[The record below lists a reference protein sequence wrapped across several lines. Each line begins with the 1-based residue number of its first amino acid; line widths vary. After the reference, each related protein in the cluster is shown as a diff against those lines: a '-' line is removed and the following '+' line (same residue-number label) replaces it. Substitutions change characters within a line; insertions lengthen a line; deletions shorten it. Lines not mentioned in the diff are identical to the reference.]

1 MRYYRLYLRI
11 VAIIRI
17 LNLYLIGTGVI
28 PSLTITAIAP
38 LSAHPLCRRFAVPTT
53 TTLLFS
59 N

>member
-17 LNLYLIGTGVI
+17 LNLYLTGAGVI
-28 PSLTITAIAP
+28 PSLTTTATVP
-38 LSAHPLCRRFAVPTT
+38 LGAHPLCRRFAVPMT

>member
-17 LNLYLIGTGVI
+17 LNLYLIGAGVM

-38 LSAHPLCRRFAVPTT
+38 LGAHSLCRRFAVSTT
-53 TTLLFS
+53 TTLFFS

>member
-17 LNLYLIGTGVI
+17 LNLYLTGAGVM
-28 PSLTITAIAP
+28 PSLAATAIAP

>member
-17 LNLYLIGTGVI
+17 LNLYLIDTGVI
-28 PSLTITAIAP
+28 PSLTTIAIAP
-38 LSAHPLCRRFAVPTT
+38 LGAHPLYRRFVVPTT

>member
-1 MRYYRLYLRI
+1 MRYCRLYLRI

-17 LNLYLIGTGVI
+17 LNLYLTGAGVM
-28 PSLTITAIAP
+28 PSLTTTATAP
-38 LSAHPLCRRFAVPTT
+38 LGAHPLCRRFAVPTT

>member
-17 LNLYLIGTGVI
+17 LNLYLTGTGVI
-28 PSLTITAIAP
+28 PSLAATATAP
-38 LSAHPLCRRFAVPTT
+38 LSAHPLCRRFAIPTT

>member
-17 LNLYLIGTGVI
+17 LNLYLIGAGVM
-28 PSLTITAIAP
+28 PSLTTIATAP

>member
-11 VAIIRI
+11 VTIIRI
-17 LNLYLIGTGVI
+17 LNLYLTDTGVI
-28 PSLTITAIAP
+28 PSLTTIATAP
-38 LSAHPLCRRFAVPTT
+38 LSAHSLYRRFAVPTT